1 MPRSGG
7 FFLFVFLAL
16 LVSVSIDGP
25 NGAVRAQGGPE
36 DPSAVQLG
44 TQLTAPATTANLTG
58 TIIAA
63 PGGRPFRNV
72 EVTLLNISSGAT
84 LRTHTDVRGHY
95 QFHGIVMDIDYV
107 ITPWKPGYVFTP
119 GALVITPTAAASA
132 YDFTARVD
140 AGFFAPFAAAST
152 AP

>member
-7 FFLFVFLAL
+7 FFLFLFFVL

-25 NGAVRAQGGPE
+25 NGGVRAQGGTE
-36 DPSAVQLG
+36 DQSAVQLG
-44 TQLTAPATTANLTG
+44 AQLTAPATTADLTG
-58 TIIAA
+58 TIMAA

-132 YDFTARVD
+132 YDFTAQVD
-140 AGFFAPFAAAST
+140 AGFLAPLPAAPST
-152 AP
+152 P